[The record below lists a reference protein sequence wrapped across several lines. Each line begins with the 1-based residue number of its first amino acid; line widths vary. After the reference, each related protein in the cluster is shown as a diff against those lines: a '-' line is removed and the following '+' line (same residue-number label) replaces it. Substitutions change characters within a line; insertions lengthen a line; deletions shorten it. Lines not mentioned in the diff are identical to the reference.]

1 MRSVSFRLV
10 VFRPAEK
17 RAHVMG
23 AGKGER
29 ENGGKGGGP
38 ILLVPEHF
46 RMGIACFTGKK
57 NWKGKEGHACFLS
70 FCHCVLCRNVVHFQ
84 NGRLAVSKTLLLFL
98 WSSWSDQNREQT
110 AARPEPA
117 ALSLRT
123 GQLISGSTR
132 WSDADIYCFHPGK
145 FYRRQISILR
155 STPARNLLTI
165 KLFLTVID
173 SRLQELRMYICKRC
187 THIEIIVIIIIPS
200 GWVAVPL
207 G

>member
-1 MRSVSFRLV
+1 
-10 VFRPAEK
+10 
-17 RAHVMG
+17 MG
-23 AGKGER
+23 KKEGVPSYWCQSIFEWESR
-29 ENGGKGGGP
+29 V
-38 ILLVPEHF
+38 LLVKRIGRGKRGMPVFFHF
-46 RMGIACFTGKK
+46 VTVCCVGTWFTFKMAA
-57 NWKGKEGHACFLS
+57 WQF
-70 FCHCVLCRNVVHFQ
+70 
-84 NGRLAVSKTLLLFL
+84 SKILLLFL